1 MNHSSSCL
9 RDIDRGK
16 VLKMDIIIANR
27 YEVIRHIV
35 KGNFTQVYHVKDQNK
50 QNKEMALKIVKL
62 KGLNIK

>member
-16 VLKMDIIIANR
+16 VLKRDIIIANR
-27 YEVIRHIV
+27 YEVIRHIG

-62 KGLNIK
+62 KGRNDK

>member
-16 VLKMDIIIANR
+16 VLKRDIIIANR
-27 YEVIRHIV
+27 YEVIRHIG